1 MSEIDVMKDI
11 LVVAPDTMTG
21 GRPSEWR
28 SITDRL
34 GHCTISTIEP
44 VTMRAARLLTR
55 PELLHDN
62 GTLP

>member
-1 MSEIDVMKDI
+1 MSEVDVMKDI

-34 GHCTISTIEP
+34 GPLERQYY
-44 VTMRAARLLTR
+44 RARDHPGSATR
-55 PELLHDN
+55 DAA
-62 GTLP
+62 

>member
-1 MSEIDVMKDI
+1 MKDI

-21 GRPSEWR
+21 GRPLEWR

-34 GHCTISTIEP
+34 GRWTVSTIEP
-44 VTMRAARLLTR
+44 VTIRAARLVTR
-55 PELLHDN
+55 PELLRHN

>member
-1 MSEIDVMKDI
+1 
-11 LVVAPDTMTG
+11 MTG

-34 GHCTISTIEP
+34 GRWTVSTIEP
-44 VTMRAARLLTR
+44 VTMRAARLVTR
-55 PELLHDN
+55 PELLRDN